1 MKQLRTVTVI
11 LLLVLM
17 LVTLCSCSGGISRKK
32 ATEYTDNLFTAVAA
46 DNWDEAV
53 KLFHPDR
60 SVTEDYIQSYIESV
74 EAGTGADFSSGIEI
88 TAYKG
93 FSSSLYNSEVD
104 GSKYEI
110 NMKIAVGDHTFN
122 AALDVVRNDSG
133 EGIYD
138 FYIAEES

>member
-17 LVTLCSCSGGISRKK
+17 PVTLCSCSGGISREK
-32 ATEYTDNLFTAVAA
+32 ATEYTDSFFTAVSA
-46 DNWDEAV
+46 DNWAEAV

-110 NMKIAVGDHTFN
+110 NMKVAVGDYTFN
-122 AALDVVRNDSG
+122 AVLDVVRNDSG

-138 FYIAEES
+138 FYLAEES